1 MQNYELAATQSVQS
15 LKEKH
20 MREINEMIEQVYS
33 GMHPIKYTLSKELMN
48 LRAQERLMFQVKQ
61 LERAEEY
68 RRQGDEREA
77 QERHKIEVDTVHN
90 KIDKEE

>member
-1 MQNYELAATQSVQS
+1 
-15 LKEKH
+15 
-20 MREINEMIEQVYS
+20 
-33 GMHPIKYTLSKELMN
+33 MHPIKYTLSKELMN

-77 QERHKIEVDTVHN
+77 QERHKIEVETVQN
-90 KIDKEE
+90 KIDKEETRLKGVHQAQLKSLMKRIQRDRDE